1 MPAAREGM
9 AERTAASFSGSG
21 REGSTTARMIPAMSG
36 LARPELL
43 ATTAPLAE
51 NPARSAIRTLDLRW
65 RPDGS
70 GPAVHAAG
78 HIPGAVL
85 VDWRRE
91 LVEDGPDGE
100 TIVLAGPDRVAEFAA
115 RSGIS
120 DGTTVVVYDDTQAL
134 FASRAWWTL
143 SAFGFDAVRVVDGG
157 YPDWGAEGREVAN
170 ARVPAATMWFTL
182 SGPSWSRLTTSDVRC
197 LLGSPG
203 LRLTYSSAMS

>member
-1 MPAAREGM
+1 MCARPTSRSYAAMSAIAAAVSAGSGPTEPVFRKIPAAREGM

-43 ATTAPLAE
+43 ATTEWLAE
-51 NPARSAIRTLDLRW
+51 NLGRSAIRILDLRW

-115 RSGIS
+115 RTGIA
-120 DGTTVVVYDDTQAL
+120 DGTTV
-134 FASRAWWTL
+134 
-143 SAFGFDAVRVVDGG
+143 
-157 YPDWGAEGREVAN
+157 
-170 ARVPAATMWFTL
+170 
-182 SGPSWSRLTTSDVRC
+182 
-197 LLGSPG
+197 
-203 LRLTYSSAMS
+203 